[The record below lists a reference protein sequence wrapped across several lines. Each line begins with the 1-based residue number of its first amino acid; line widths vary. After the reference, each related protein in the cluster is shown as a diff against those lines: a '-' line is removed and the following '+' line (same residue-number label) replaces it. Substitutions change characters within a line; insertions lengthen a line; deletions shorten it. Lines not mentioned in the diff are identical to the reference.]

1 MVFAGLLASSRSD
14 RLASRSGAAA
24 VSSQLTRPRLSSLH
38 SSGSSSAAANAGT
51 DASSSA
57 GPAAPTPSSQNH
69 HPGHGPEHI
78 SDESQLRPLPVEPP
92 DLRELNNCLEAL
104 AAVFPD
110 VQIDVFREML
120 TSLGSES
127 RLNVVADALLKN
139 RMSWVKGRWKVA
151 DAAGTKG
158 TGPPQTDGPKAST
171 KAKAPDHTTPAEP
184 DPGAGP
190 PLVPTKERF
199 RSPAYK
205 EAVKALAFQEFKGL
219 SRSAIV
225 AVLAEQN
232 YSYLEARD
240 TLVEISSKS
249 WRFAMASFFRKKP
262 APSPTSAEVVAS
274 HPLVVWKSSGKG
286 SILPTIKATGSPEL
300 DRELYAEL
308 IAPLKSKARVVQE
321 EKDRVLAIV
330 LNMEEAEET
339 GATHECACCFTTA
352 TFEEITT
359 CNTGNHVLCFRCV
372 QHSISEAVFGQGW
385 QRSIDRELGT
395 LRCPAVDAD
404 ECPGCIPMDQMHRAM
419 LEEKNGAEVLHRLDQ
434 RLAEHT
440 LIASGLPLV
449 RCPFC
454 SYAEV
459 DELYLPAREAELRLR
474 ADGILNLAF
483 LLLCI
488 GVIPFLLPLILLLS
502 FGCLV
507 VTSQRAPGDRLA
519 SELRAAMSRH
529 RRRRRGLKFV
539 CLDPSCGRTSCLS
552 CGKAWA
558 DIHVCH
564 ESALVALRTQ
574 VEQAMSMAIK
584 RVCPR
589 CNTSFV
595 KTAGCNK
602 LTCPCGYKMC
612 YVCRKDIG
620 DDSGGVDVGYRHFC
634 DHFRPEGDPRPCDQ
648 CSRCNLWESEN
659 TEEVLRAAKD
669 EAERKWLAA
678 EGSALDGAAAAGL
691 AGAAGASAP
700 EAAMLGAAA
709 AAAARDRRLGFATLF
724 RSGCPTLAQMC
735 DAVVNTLFV

>member
-1 MVFAGLLASSRSD
+1 MVFAGLLAASRAD
-14 RLASRSGAAA
+14 RLASRSAAA
-24 VSSQLTRPRLSSLH
+24 AGSNQPTRPRLSSLR
-38 SSGSSSAAANAGT
+38 SSGSSTATAAAAASAST
-51 DASSSA
+51 DAPSSA
-57 GPAAPTPSSQNH
+57 GPSASSPSSQRQNQ
-69 HPGHGPEHI
+69 PGHGPEHI
-78 SDESQLRPLPVEPP
+78 SDESQLRPMPDEPP
-92 DLRELNNCLEAL
+92 DLRELNNCLDAL

-110 VQIDVFREML
+110 VQVDVFREML

-158 TGPPQTDGPKAST
+158 IAPPHAHVPSAST
-171 KAKAPDHTTPAEP
+171 NEKDTGHATPAEP
-184 DPGAGP
+184 ERGASSS
-190 PLVPTKERF
+190 LVPTKERF

-205 EAVKALAFQEFKGL
+205 EAVKTLAFQEFKGL
-219 SRSAIV
+219 SRSTIA

-249 WRFAMASFFRKKP
+249 WRFAVTSTVTSFFRKKP
-262 APSPTSAEVVAS
+262 APSPTSAEAAKS

-300 DRELYAEL
+300 DRELYAE
-308 IAPLKSKARVVQE
+308 IVAPLKSKARIAQE

-330 LNMEEAEET
+330 LNTEEAEET

-359 CNTGNHVLCFRCV
+359 CNTGDHVLCFRCV

-404 ECPGCIPMDQMHRAM
+404 ECPGCIPVDQMHRAM
-419 LEEKNGAEVLHRLDQ
+419 LEERNGAEVLHRLDQ

-459 DELYLPAREAELRLR
+459 DDLYLPAREAELRLR

-483 LLLCI
+483 LLLCV
-488 GVIPFLLPLILLLS
+488 GVVPFLLPALLLLS

-507 VTSQRAPGDRLA
+507 LTSQRAPGDRLA
-519 SELRAAMSRH
+519 SELRAAMARH

-539 CLDPSCGRTSCLS
+539 CLQPSCGRTSCLS

-589 CNTSFV
+589 CNMSFV

-620 DDSGGVDVGYRHFC
+620 GDSGDGDGADVGYRHFC

-648 CSRCNLWESEN
+648 CSRCNLWESED
-659 TEEVLRAAKD
+659 TEEVLRAARD
-669 EAERKWLAA
+669 EAERKWLEA
-678 EGSALDGAAAAGL
+678 EAGAAA
-691 AGAAGASAP
+691 S
-700 EAAMLGAAA
+700 EGAAA
-709 AAAARDRRLGFATLF
+709 LLGPARDRYRLGVAALF
-724 RSGCPTLAQMC
+724 RSGCPTLAQIC
-735 DAVVNTLFV
+735 DVVVNTLFV

>member
-14 RLASRSGAAA
+14 RLASRSGGAA
-24 VSSQLTRPRLSSLH
+24 VSSQLTRPRLPSLR
-38 SSGSSSAAANAGT
+38 SSGSSSVSANTST
-51 DASSSA
+51 DASSSV
-57 GPAAPTPSSQNH
+57 GPSAPPSSS
-69 HPGHGPEHI
+69 GHGPEHI
-78 SDESQLRPLPVEPP
+78 SDESQLRPMPDEPP
-92 DLRELNNCLEAL
+92 DLRELNNCLDAL

-110 VQIDVFREML
+110 VQVDVFREML

-139 RMSWVKGRWKVA
+139 RTSWVKGRWKVA
-151 DAAGTKG
+151 DATGTKG
-158 TGPPQTDGPKAST
+158 TEPPRTNAPKAST
-171 KAKAPDHTTPAEP
+171 KAKAPDHHMAPAEP
-184 DPGAGP
+184 EPGGGSS
-190 PLVPTKERF
+190 LVPTKERF

-219 SRSAIV
+219 SRSTIV

-240 TLVEISSKS
+240 TLAEISSKS

-308 IAPLKSKARVVQE
+308 VAPLKSKARVAQE

-359 CNTGNHVLCFRCV
+359 CNTGDHVLCFRCV

-404 ECPGCIPMDQMHRAM
+404 ECPGCIPVDQMHRAM

-459 DELYLPAREAELRLR
+459 DDLYLPAREAELRLR

-483 LLLCI
+483 LLLCV
-488 GVIPFLLPLILLLS
+488 GVIPFLLPVLLLFS

-507 VTSQRAPGDRLA
+507 CVLTA
-519 SELRAAMSRH
+519 S
-529 RRRRRGLKFV
+529 V
-539 CLDPSCGRTSCLS
+539 
-552 CGKAWA
+552 
-558 DIHVCH
+558 
-564 ESALVALRTQ
+564 
-574 VEQAMSMAIK
+574 
-584 RVCPR
+584 
-589 CNTSFV
+589 SFV

-620 DDSGGVDVGYRHFC
+620 GDDSGGGGGGADVGYRHFC

-648 CSRCNLWESEN
+648 CNRCNLWESEN
-659 TEEVLRAAKD
+659 TEEVLQAAKD
-669 EAERKWLAA
+669 EAERKWLQA
-678 EGSALDGAAAAGL
+678 EGSALDGAGAAGL
-691 AGAAGASAP
+691 ASASGSD
-700 EAAMLGAAA
+700 AAMLGAGAVA
-709 AAAARDRRLGFATLF
+709 AAAARDKRLGFAGLF